1 MSKQEKLLQKAKNNP
16 AGLHF
21 NEFVSLLKH
30 NNWVLDR
37 QNCSHQI
44 WISPKRHR
52 LPIQEKN
59 GESKKYQVEQFLL
72 QLEFEEQENA

>member
-1 MSKQEKLLQKAKNNP
+1 MSKQEKLFQKAKNN
-16 AGLHF
+16 AGGLHF

-30 NNWVLDR
+30 RNWVLDR
-37 QNCSHQI
+37 QKGSHQI

-59 GESKKYQVEQFLL
+59 GIAKRYQVEQFLL
-72 QLEFEEQENA
+72 QLEVEEEDNA